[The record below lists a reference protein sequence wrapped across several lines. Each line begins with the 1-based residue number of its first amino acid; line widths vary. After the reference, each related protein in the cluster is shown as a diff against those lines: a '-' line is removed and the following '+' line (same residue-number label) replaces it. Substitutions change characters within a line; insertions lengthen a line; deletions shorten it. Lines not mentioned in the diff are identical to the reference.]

1 MLESKPFFGHQGENR
16 RMMVLI
22 EKTDSYQFTGSVINE
37 LFVLTVP
44 NHVDDIN
51 AGPALY
57 NVYFRYKHGYPDGS
71 DGYRMVGVEKAF
83 KNEYYPFED
92 CSSSNPE
99 PPTFPN
105 AGLIKVSLFHICKSK
120 GKCGITAYVP
130 ITPFLN

>member
-1 MLESKPFFGHQGENR
+1 MLESKLFLAYEAENR

-22 EKTDSYQFTGSVINE
+22 EKTNNYQFTGSAING

-44 NHVDDIN
+44 DYVDDIN
-51 AGPALY
+51 ADPALY
-57 NVYFRYKHGYPDGS
+57 DVYFRYKHGYPDGS

-105 AGLIKVSLFHICKSK
+105 AGLIKVSLSK
-120 GKCGITAYVP
+120 YLTKRVSVGITA
-130 ITPFLN
+130 